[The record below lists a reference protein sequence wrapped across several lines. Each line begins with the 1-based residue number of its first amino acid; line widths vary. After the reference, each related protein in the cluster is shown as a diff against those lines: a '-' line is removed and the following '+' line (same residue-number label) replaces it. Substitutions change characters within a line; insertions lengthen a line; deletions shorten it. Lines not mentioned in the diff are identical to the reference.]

1 MIWTILN
8 LLCLVLVSVYLAVC
22 LIKQRGIKWGAIL
35 LLPVLASGVLFFF
48 HFTTWSILLLVGVGF
63 AMLHLG
69 NQKVSWIFLC
79 LFYLVSNLLFLLFHL
94 DRHQIADEKQSSIPR
109 LFYRTPNYAYEK
121 NNLLV
126 AS

>member
-1 MIWTILN
+1 MIILIGGQQI
-8 LLCLVLVSVYLAVC
+8 CAC
-22 LIKQRGIKWGAIL
+22 
-35 LLPVLASGVLFFF
+35 
-48 HFTTWSILLLVGVGF
+48 
-63 AMLHLG
+63 
-69 NQKVSWIFLC
+69 
-79 LFYLVSNLLFLLFHL
+79 FYLVSNLLFHL

>member
-1 MIWTILN
+1 MKSKKFIPFLNQNYRWNGMIILIGGQQI
-8 LLCLVLVSVYLAVC
+8 CAC
-22 LIKQRGIKWGAIL
+22 
-35 LLPVLASGVLFFF
+35 
-48 HFTTWSILLLVGVGF
+48 
-63 AMLHLG
+63 
-69 NQKVSWIFLC
+69 
-79 LFYLVSNLLFLLFHL
+79 FYLVSNLLFLLFHL